1 MPNEAVRVREL
12 SYSAPL
18 ISNIRQ
24 ILTGLQGFDSM
35 AREIIQ
41 NADDAGARSI
51 RFDITDEAL
60 VVWNDAAF
68 LSCGLN
74 SDECPWT
81 TSGSPQLG
89 KRKACDFHAISK
101 VGSGNKYNQPG
112 LIGRFG
118 IGFVSVYQLTDQ
130 PVIRSQGTI
139 RSWPPYPSRRLWRW
153 NNPRNQEDRRHD
165 PTQDRVQGLGEE
177 IDNLQCDH
185 HGIVG
190 GLIPWRKLIQTI
202 EGTTGRTSLPPK
214 SSSTKPAPP

>member
-1 MPNEAVRVREL
+1 MSTQATRIREL

-41 NADDAGARSI
+41 NADDAGAKNI
-51 RFDITDEAL
+51 RFDITDDAL
-60 VVWNDAAF
+60 VVWNDEGF

-74 SDECPWT
+74 SDECPW
-81 TSGSPQLG
+81 SREGSPHLG
-89 KRKACDFHAISK
+89 KRKSCDFHAISK

-130 PVIRSQGTI
+130 PIIRSG
-139 RSWPPYPSRRLWRW
+139 
-153 NNPRNQEDRRHD
+153 
-165 PTQDRVQGLGEE
+165 
-177 IDNLQCDH
+177 
-185 HGIVG
+185 
-190 GLIPWRKLIQTI
+190 
-202 EGTTGRTSLPPK
+202 
-214 SSSTKPAPP
+214 